1 MSTRVDAQPTVFE
14 VDLASFQ
21 SDVVARS
28 REAPVVLLFWT
39 DQIPPAL
46 EVKQRLEAL
55 AKQYQGRFALALCDV
70 ARIPEL
76 AQQLR
81 VQGVP
86 SIRVIADGQIV
97 DQLDGPQGEGV
108 LRELI
113 DGLTMSGGDRLK
125 AQLEDHLERRD
136 WNGALATLEQAL
148 QAEPNNAAFK
158 VEWADVLARKGDLDG
173 AKTVLATIPEDTAE
187 RDRPVARLELAEEAA
202 GMDGAGGAADDGD
215 LEARYRAAI
224 QGAVAGDYE
233 AALEHCMEILR
244 QDRKFRDDAGRTTMI
259 RIMATMGKGSE
270 LAQRYRRRMFA
281 FLH

>member
-1 MSTRVDAQPTVFE
+1 MDAQPTVFE

-70 ARIPEL
+70 ARMPEL

-202 GMDGAGGAADDGD
+202 GMDGAAGAADDGD

>member
-1 MSTRVDAQPTVFE
+1 MDAQPTVFE

-28 REAPVVLLFWT
+28 RQAPVVLLFWT

-70 ARIPEL
+70 ARMPEL

-113 DGLTMSGGDRLK
+113 DGLTMSDGDRLK

-136 WNGALATLEQAL
+136 WNRALATLEQAL

-202 GMDGAGGAADDGD
+202 GMDGAAGAADDGD

>member
-1 MSTRVDAQPTVFE
+1 MDAQPTVFE

-46 EVKQRLEAL
+46 EVKQRLEGL

-70 ARIPEL
+70 ARMPEL

-202 GMDGAGGAADDGD
+202 GMDGAAGAADDGD

>member
-1 MSTRVDAQPTVFE
+1 MDAQPTVFE